1 MEKKKKKGLKTAI
14 LAILVVIL
22 AAGVGAAYYLYTQ
35 VNSGLFFK
43 ETKINGYDV
52 SEKTCKEV
60 LLMLEKDYSAPK
72 ITVTEGGETAETL
85 TLADMGYT
93 INEKKLL
100 SAIQDCMRQQ
110 NVSLLLS
117 LMDGNTFEVDVPF
130 DYDEDIFKSNVCAAK
145 FAKTRVASVDAT
157 MEYDGKEY
165 YIKPETY
172 GTEFDDADLQV
183 MIKDT
188 ADKLVAASR
197 PQKDVTV
204 DFPSGLYYVPAVT
217 QNDSEMNTTM
227 NIYNSFCK
235 ADIKLM
241 FGDEYEEINWSTIK
255 DWLTI
260 EDGEMVAIIGTS
272 GAGKSTLLHIL
283 ACIDGYDSGE
293 YRIDDMT
300 IGKISERK
308 MAAIRNEKIGMVMQD
323 FALIEEFTALDNVMI
338 PLDFAAR
345 GKKKRKKD
353 RKEIARKML
362 EMVQMQDFVDKPV
375 SNLSGGQKQRVA
387 IARAIANE
395 PALILADEPTGA
407 LDTETTKEIMKVFID
422 LNKQGKTIVIVT
434 HDLAVAEQC
443 GRVIKIEDGKMIE

>member
-1 MEKKKKKGLKTAI
+1 MVQLDNIVKTYNKG
-14 LAILVVIL
+14 
-22 AAGVGAAYYLYTQ
+22 
-35 VNSGLFFK
+35 
-43 ETKINGYDV
+43 
-52 SEKTCKEV
+52 
-60 LLMLEKDYSAPK
+60 
-72 ITVTEGGETAETL
+72 
-85 TLADMGYT
+85 
-93 INEKKLL
+93 
-100 SAIQDCMRQQ
+100 
-110 NVSLLLS
+110 
-117 LMDGNTFEVDVPF
+117 
-130 DYDEDIFKSNVCAAK
+130 KSNAFEALHGI
-145 FAKTRVASVDAT
+145 S
-157 MEYDGKEY
+157 
-165 YIKPETY
+165 
-172 GTEFDDADLQV
+172 
-183 MIKDT
+183 
-188 ADKLVAASR
+188 
-197 PQKDVTV
+197 
-204 DFPSGLYYVPAVT
+204 
-217 QNDSEMNTTM
+217 
-227 NIYNSFCK
+227 
-235 ADIKLM
+235 
-241 FGDEYEEINWSTIK
+241 
-255 DWLTI
+255 LTI

-407 LDTETTKEIMKVFID
+407 LDSHSSQM
-422 LNKQGKTIVIVT
+422 LLSTIQSINEQLRATILMVT
-434 HDLAVAEQC
+434 HDAFTASYASRILFLKDGEIFMELRK
-443 GRVIKIEDGKMIE
+443 GNDSRSDFFDKILNVLTMIGGGQSHVC